1 MIQRISLTLDRRL
14 FSLLAE
20 EIIGYLPQ
28 FEPYSSDYQMVLYAC
43 KDLKEWVKWKFAL
56 RSLREVDAAI
66 QEHLESDHESFRC
79 FLRCWTSLW
88 VVKWRERVEVLTT
101 MPKPPKEV
109 LKQIKDTRTFL
120 QKMKYRKELKQMLM
134 RKLLVQGEICMVGFI
149 AEQLMTEETAR
160 RNLGIN
166 PAHEFPQ
173 TFSLDILNA
182 ISYRISK
189 ISLEKGPLVYLNI
202 KPNPM

>member
-1 MIQRISLTLDRRL
+1 
-14 FSLLAE
+14 
-20 EIIGYLPQ
+20 
-28 FEPYSSDYQMVLYAC
+28 
-43 KDLKEWVKWKFAL
+43 
-56 RSLREVDAAI
+56 
-66 QEHLESDHESFRC
+66 
-79 FLRCWTSLW
+79 
-88 VVKWRERVEVLTT
+88 